1 MRPIFFTLLFLSSF
15 AFGQEMTQQEE
26 AEKMAEVM
34 AEEMACSDVVLP
46 TNAIVVDANSGTPLV
61 GAKIVFTT
69 YYSEVKE
76 FTSDNN
82 GKFDFGSLMLCD
94 TVTVSMDGYISTTKI
109 SGDHFFYEQDPE
121 WKIELS
127 AANDGGDNS
136 SQDEADPSTTTQTLT
151 SLGLDSGYKGYAWGS
166 APSSAISTVFSLLPN
181 GDSTNLNQ
189 SFSGMLG
196 LDSVVVTY
204 AYADSGFWKAEIDFV
219 VNENNVQ
226 NLIEKFKRL
235 ERNISEVYGPP
246 QAIKQKESGPSA
258 AYSMI
263 LDQKFS
269 TAFYRSKWS
278 ITPVFVELLLNA
290 TVLKPVTDLSIFSDN
305 YTVLKL
311 VYNNPDYM
319 HSSKTQPEP
328 EVLPSIFDIY

>member
-1 MRPIFFTLLFLSSF
+1 MKHRLILILFLFVNIF
-15 AFGQEMTQQEE
+15 AQDETVPNDSLSNNNNQNLDEE
-26 AEKMAEVM
+26 SQA
-34 AEEMACSDVVLP
+34 
-46 TNAIVVDANSGTPLV
+46 VVDP
-61 GAKIVFTT
+61 
-69 YYSEVKE
+69 
-76 FTSDNN
+76 
-82 GKFDFGSLMLCD
+82 
-94 TVTVSMDGYISTTKI
+94 
-109 SGDHFFYEQDPE
+109 P
-121 WKIELS
+121 
-127 AANDGGDNS
+127 
-136 SQDEADPSTTTQTLT
+136 TTTQTLT

-166 APSSAISTVFSLLPN
+166 APSSAISTVFSLLSS

-226 NLIEKFKRL
+226 NLIEQFKRL

-290 TVLKPVTDLSIFSDN
+290 TVLMPVTDLSIFSRN
-305 YTVLKL
+305 YTALKL
-311 VYNNPDYM
+311 VYYNPDYM
-319 HSSKTQPEP
+319 HSSDPQPEP
-328 EVLPSIFDIY
+328 ESLPSIFDIY